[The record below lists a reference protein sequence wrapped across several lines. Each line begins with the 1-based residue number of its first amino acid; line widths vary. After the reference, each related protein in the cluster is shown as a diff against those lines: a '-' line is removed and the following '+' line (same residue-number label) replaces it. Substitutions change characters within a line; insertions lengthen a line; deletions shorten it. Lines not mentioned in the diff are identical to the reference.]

1 MELEGQQ
8 ASPADGDALVI
19 STPERVSFR
28 LETAGLGSRFTA
40 QLIDCLALVVV
51 LTAFAVATVALGA
64 LTRNLT
70 VVTLVFLVPG
80 FVVFWGFWIV
90 PEALWSGKSL
100 GKLAL
105 HIRVVNTQGGPITV
119 GQAIARNL
127 MRVVDFLP
135 LYYAAGAITIFVSS
149 RNQRLGD
156 LIAGTLVVRDRQA
169 VRLVDLAYE
178 AERSGGPTD
187 RIAPA
192 RHALTPSLRRFV
204 IAYAQR
210 RSHLPAARRDQLAR
224 EIEPALATVLPSVV
238 AERGPLAA
246 LDQLADEHV

>member
-1 MELEGQQ
+1 MEGRQV
-8 ASPADGDALVI
+8 SPADGDALVI

-51 LTAFAVATVALGA
+51 LTAFTVATVALGA
-64 LTRNLT
+64 LSRSVT
-70 VVTLVFLVPG
+70 VFTLVFGVLG
-80 FVVFWGFWIV
+80 FFVFWGFWIV

-105 HIRVVNTQGGPITV
+105 QIRVVNTQGGPITV

-156 LIAGTLVVRDRQA
+156 LVAGTLVVRDRQS
-169 VRLVDLAYE
+169 VRLVDLTYE
-178 AERSGGPTD
+178 AERPGGPAG
-187 RIAPA
+187 RAMPA
-192 RHALTPSLRRFV
+192 RHALTPALRRFV

-210 RSHLPAARRDQLAR
+210 RSHLPPARRDQLAR
-224 EIEPALATVLPSVV
+224 EIEPALATILPAVV